1 MASFRPVT
9 LTSTLRKLMERTVAR
24 RVGDCIEDKP
34 QPQQAG
40 FRPVR
45 STPDTLM
52 QVTCAVR
59 RRKDGEETAAV
70 FIDYAHAFDFVDR
83 GCIVKELLSFGV
95 EKHLVAWIVGFLQG
109 RAAQVRVN
117 DTLSEDMRLNC
128 GVPQGSV
135 LGPLLFIV
143 AVDSLSKRLNRIPG
157 LQHGLFAEDLAIVCT
172 SADLGE
178 IQQTIQQGLD
188 CITNWSAEYYME
200 VSAVQT
206 EHTLF
211 GAWETNLLSL
221 KVGET
226 ALKEER
232 APKLL
237 GLTMQPHKGLSKHV
251 VCMKAAANT
260 RLLQLRA
267 VASPEWGPDREKL
280 RAFYLALVQAK
291 MCHGVAPW
299 WFDTSLSDR
308 ERLGRVQAQAAH
320 TVPGIPKAA
329 NLEDALCG
337 EGLKPTNEVTH
348 RRALEYYLRLKAK
361 GPVHAKVADSI
372 FPPEHP
378 IHVRLAKAQRL
389 YSTIGGM
396 EKRRDGTALRVARRA
411 NFNTTPGGLKAG
423 APEKDKKVHTMRR
436 VRRFMGFGYQ
446 VWTDGSVV
454 LDVSSGAGALVCPK
468 DGRREKVVLGAASL
482 AAATVRSAWRWKQA

>member
-172 SADLGE
+172 SADFSE
-178 IQQTIQQGLD
+178 TQQASQQGLD
-188 CITNWSAEYYME
+188 CITNWSAEYYVE
-200 VSAVQT
+200 VSAEKA

-211 GAWETNLLSL
+211 GARETNLLNL
-221 KVGET
+221 KIGE
-226 ALKEER
+226 AVLKEER
-232 APKLL
+232 TPKPL
-237 GLTMQPHKGLSKHV
+237 GLTMQPHKGLSKHAPS
-251 VCMKAAANT
+251 MKATAGT
-260 RLLQLRA
+260 RFTQLRA
-267 VASPEWGPDREKL
+267 VVSPEWAPERGKL
-280 RAFYLALVQAK
+280 RAFHLALVQAK

-320 TVPGIPKAA
+320 IVAGIPKAA
-329 NLEDALCG
+329 D
-337 EGLKPTNEVTH
+337 PEV
-348 RRALEYYLRLKAK
+348 
-361 GPVHAKVADSI
+361 PC
-372 FPPEHP
+372 
-378 IHVRLAKAQRL
+378 
-389 YSTIGGM
+389 
-396 EKRRDGTALRVARRA
+396 ARR
-411 NFNTTPGGLKAG
+411 G
-423 APEKDKKVHTMRR
+423 
-436 VRRFMGFGYQ
+436 
-446 VWTDGSVV
+446 
-454 LDVSSGAGALVCPK
+454 
-468 DGRREKVVLGAASL
+468 
-482 AAATVRSAWRWKQA
+482 